1 MATGRRAAI
10 YARVSSEQQE
20 QDGTS
25 LDTQLAACREYAAK
39 QGYEVVAEYRE
50 VFTGVNLWDR
60 RELTALRESMRRG
73 EVDVVIAYAID
84 RLSRDPVHLGVILS
98 EADHY
103 GAAVEFVT
111 EPLDNSPEGQLIR
124 FVRGYAAKVEHEK
137 FRERSMRGR
146 RARAEAGKLIH
157 GPRPLYGYAW
167 ADAERTRYVINPETA
182 PVVQRIFR
190 EAAEGRSLRSI
201 ARGLTDDGIP
211 TPTGKRE
218 WTMTTVQK
226 ILKNPYYTGDA
237 RAWTWKSRG
246 GYVRAYDAGVPLP
259 EGTVPPLVDRATF
272 EAIQV
277 QLERNRAR
285 AARNNRNPEAALLR
299 GGYVR
304 CGYCGRT
311 MHVHKNS
318 GKPAYRCGGAQ
329 FRPGSCPMPVIAVH
343 VLDEA
348 VWERVE
354 AILTRPEIVADELAR
369 LQADDP
375 TAADLAAVDRLLQQ
389 VDRQRANL
397 TQAIGLTDDPDAV
410 AALMAELER
419 VAARR
424 RQLEAEREGIL
435 HRREAWEAARANL
448 ADLMSWC
455 ERVAERLG
463 ELTYEQRRLALDA
476 LGISVQVFQAKDPD
490 NPRYI
495 ITAKLPLD
503 DIVSP
508 STVRYWPR
516 SRWRRPRRR

>member
-1 MATGRRAAI
+1 MGNGRRAAI

-20 QDGTS
+20 RDGTS
-25 LDTQLAACREYAAK
+25 LDTQLAACRQYAAAH
-39 QGYEVVAEYRE
+39 GYEVVAEYRE

-60 RELTALRESMRRG
+60 RELTALREAMRRK
-73 EVDVVIAYAID
+73 EFDVVIAYAID

-98 EADHY
+98 EADHH

-137 FRERSMRGR
+137 FRERAMRGR
-146 RARAEAGKLIH
+146 RARAETGKLIH
-157 GPRPLYGYAW
+157 GPRPLYGYQW
-167 ADAERTRYVINPETA
+167 ADADKTRLVVNPETA
-182 PVVQRIFR
+182 PIVQRIFR
-190 EAAEGRSLRSI
+190 EAAEGRPLRAI

-211 TPTGKRE
+211 TPTGKPT
-218 WTMTTVQK
+218 WSMTTVSK
-226 ILKNPYYTGDA
+226 ILKHPHYTGDA
-237 RAWTWKSRG
+237 RAWTWQSRN
-246 GYVRAYDAGVPLP
+246 GYVRNHEAGLPLP

-272 EAIQV
+272 ELV
-277 QLERNRAR
+277 QEQFARNQAR

-304 CGYCGRT
+304 CGYCGRA

-318 GKPAYRCGGAQ
+318 GKPAYRCNG
-329 FRPGSCPMPVIAVH
+329 REYRRGSCPMPVIAAH
-343 VLDEA
+343 VLDAA

-354 AILTRPEIVADELAR
+354 AILTRPEIVAEELAR
-369 LQADDP
+369 LQTDDP

-476 LGISVQVFQAKDPD
+476 LGISVQVYRASDPD
-490 NPRYI
+490 YPRYV

-503 DIVSP
+503 EVVFP
-508 STVRYWPR
+508 SRVHYWPR